1 MRRAKSNSNVLSF
14 IVKPLC
20 IILLLLG
27 LFELIWL
34 RSSIVTVTY
43 DLRNLEVQKMEALKD
58 MKLLLADRAK
68 LMSIEKIGASFNADN
83 NNFRKAKYNTEYV
96 FPDRVKV
103 VHIKKGKG
111 PEPFRVSLSS
121 RGTE

>member
-20 IILLLLG
+20 IIVLLLG

-34 RSSIVTVTY
+34 RSNIVTVAY
-43 DLRNLEVQKMEALKD
+43 DLRNLEEQKMDALKD

-68 LMSIEKIGASFNADN
+68 LMSLEKIDASLKADGN
-83 NNFRKAKYNTEYV
+83 RGKEKYNTEYV
-96 FPDRVKV
+96 FPDRIKV
-103 VHIKKGKG
+103 VHIKQEKG
-111 PEPFRVSLSS
+111 PKPFRVSLSA
-121 RGTE
+121 RGTD